1 MMAKEDITTGS
12 RPNAKSVF
20 KKNDIN
26 KTAIV
31 RRLKQ
36 PIRLINFV
44 NRTPTNKHSK
54 MEKLKPKY
62 AFYKIKATVNWL
74 NSNLRYQKLLHPNY
88 LNFNIFQF
96 TFNYAWHFFNDHF
109 NNGSRKPAV

>member
-1 MMAKEDITTGS
+1 MAKEEVTTAS

-36 PIRLINFV
+36 PIRLINFL
-44 NRTPTNKHSK
+44 NRTTAGKHSK
-54 MEKLKPKY
+54 KEKLKPKY
-62 AFYKIKATVNWL
+62 AFYKIKATVNCL
-74 NSNLRYQKLLHPNY
+74 NSNLRYQKLLHHNY
-88 LNFNIFQF
+88 LNFNILQF
-96 TFNYAWHFFNDHF
+96 
-109 NNGSRKPAV
+109 S